1 MARTGGKTSAKR
13 RPARQM
19 SKQALTRMP
28 NAQPEPSMEEILASI
43 RRIISEDEEE
53 PAQKPTPQ
61 TFHPPQTS
69 DQAAREE
76 QSAQAPQEDAA
87 DEHLATEDVE
97 MIKKNVA
104 EAMEDEEDSIVDET
118 TAVAASQ
125 AFRNLS
131 ASVKV
136 TDAPG
141 RSLEN
146 IVTDMLRPMIKEWLD
161 ANLPAIVEEK
171 VEEEVQRVARRRR

>member
-1 MARTGGKTSAKR
+1 
-13 RPARQM
+13 M

-69 DQAAREE
+69 DQAARVD

-97 MIKKNVA
+97 MMIKKNVA

-118 TAVAASQ
+118 AATSQ

-141 RSLEN
+141 RSLED
-146 IVTDMLRPMIKEWLD
+146 IV
-161 ANLPAIVEEK
+161 AAICC
-171 VEEEVQRVARRRR
+171 AR